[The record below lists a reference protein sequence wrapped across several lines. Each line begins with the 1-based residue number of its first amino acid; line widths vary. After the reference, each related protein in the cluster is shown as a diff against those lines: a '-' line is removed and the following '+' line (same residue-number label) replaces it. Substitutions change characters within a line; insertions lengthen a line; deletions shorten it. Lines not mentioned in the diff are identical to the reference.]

1 MADRRFFSKLAKHHK
16 LPKIDFPWPVEE
28 DEDASRDTKKFFGK
42 TNFVNMLSVLS
53 IYMRE
58 FPELK
63 GRIKCIVIA
72 TDAGGDRAKSF
83 KAVKNQIVKASN
95 FPVPDRVMKIKGGE
109 HGFPSVVSGI
119 PSFRERPDC
128 EALWPS

>member
-1 MADRRFFSKLAKHHK
+1 M
-16 LPKIDFPWPVEE
+16 EE